1 MATLTTQQIGLAGI
15 AVTAVAATSG
25 GDVLSPGPN
34 TFLKV
39 KNGGGSGITVT
50 IASPVACS
58 QGGTHPLAVTV
69 AAGAIEDIGPLPAAR
84 FADPSDGL
92 VHVTY
97 SGVTTVTV
105 SAVTI

>member
-15 AVTAVAATSG
+15 AVSSVAASGG
-25 GDVLSPGPN
+25 GDVLQPGDH

-50 IASPVACS
+50 VASPGTCN
-58 QGGTHPLAVTV
+58 QGGTHDLVVSV
-69 AAGAIEDIGPLPAAR
+69 AAGAIEDIGPLPAQR
-84 FADPSDGL
+84 FANPSDGL